1 MATTADTNLG
11 ALVSLTAPKDGGN
24 TWTAKQIE
32 TVTNTPP
39 APGVPNAQV
48 PISWSLGPIKLSGYV
63 DTSSFAISVNISIVG
78 ISLGTIYGN
87 LKDGVGVNVDL
98 WVASGSLRFY
108 LKNGNELWIHV
119 DIKISFD
126 GSFSGDY
133 KIISF

>member
-1 MATTADTNLG
+1 
-11 ALVSLTAPKDGGN
+11 
-24 TWTAKQIE
+24 
-32 TVTNTPP
+32 
-39 APGVPNAQV
+39 
-48 PISWSLGPIKLSGYV
+48 
-63 DTSSFAISVNISIVG
+63 VG

>member
-1 MATTADTNLG
+1 M
-11 ALVSLTAPKDGGN
+11 
-24 TWTAKQIE
+24 
-32 TVTNTPP
+32 
-39 APGVPNAQV
+39 
-48 PISWSLGPIKLSGYV
+48 
-63 DTSSFAISVNISIVG
+63 G

>member
-1 MATTADTNLG
+1 M
-11 ALVSLTAPKDGGN
+11 
-24 TWTAKQIE
+24 
-32 TVTNTPP
+32 
-39 APGVPNAQV
+39 
-48 PISWSLGPIKLSGYV
+48 
-63 DTSSFAISVNISIVG
+63 G

-108 LKNGNELWIHV
+108 LKNGNELWIHL
-119 DIKISFD
+119 DIKVSFD